1 MQRYTHSG
9 IIPVS
14 GAITTIVTGLSAAVV
29 AGMVYAFF
37 AYWISWGP
45 FRLIMM
51 CIYGLTLGVA
61 IAVAANYGKI
71 RSPLFNTVVAIVCAA
86 FGLWIYWG
94 AYDVAR
100 NGVAVIPA
108 AWGPARLQEHGEQ
121 LFEDGTFTMKGR
133 DRTDGWPLVGVWVAE
148 GISVLL
154 IVVTLARTD
163 AARPFCETC
172 LEWTGSTSGLM
183 RVAADGKEPPWQ
195 EVLGGD
201 LTAIASFQPA
211 NASTTPHV
219 RLDLARCPKCQH
231 SNFVSLTAVEITTDS
246 KGKTKTTEVTL
257 LQNGMIS
264 DPEAE
269 FLREF
274 SQQLHGKG
282 GEDEQD
288 NEGEETEGD
297 TDLAS

>member
-14 GAITTIVTGLSAAVV
+14 GAITTIVTGMSSAVLASL
-29 AGMVYAFF
+29 VYAFF

-51 CIYGLTLGVA
+51 CVYGLTLGVS

-71 RSPLFNTVVAIVCAA
+71 RSPFFNTVVALVCVAI
-86 FGLWIYWG
+86 GLWVYWG
-94 AYDVAR
+94 GYDVAKH
-100 NGVAVIPA
+100 GVAAIPA
-108 AWGPARLQEHGEQ
+108 AWTPSRLHEHGQQMFKE
-121 LFEDGTFTMKGR
+121 GTFTMKGK
-133 DRTDGWPLVGVWVAE
+133 DRIDGWLLVGVWVAE
-148 GISVLL
+148 GICVLL

-163 AARPFCETC
+163 AARPFCETF

-183 RVAADGKEPPWQ
+183 RVAADGNEPPWQ
-195 EVLGGD
+195 EVLAGD

-231 SNFVSLTAVEITTDS
+231 SNFVTLTSITITTDS
-246 KGKTKTTEVTL
+246 KGKTKTTERQL
-257 LQNGMIS
+257 LLNGMIT

-269 FLREF
+269 FLHEF
-274 SQQLHGKG
+274 SKQLHGSDG
-282 GEDEQD
+282 GDEEEDDEDSEEQ
-288 NEGEETEGD
+288 
-297 TDLAS
+297 

>member
-9 IIPVS
+9 IIPVN
-14 GAITTIVTGLSAAVV
+14 GAITTVVTGLSAAAL
-29 AGMVYAFF
+29 AGILYAFL
-37 AYWISWGP
+37 AYWITWGP

-51 CIYGLTLGVA
+51 CIYGLTVGVA

-71 RSPLFNTVVAIVCAA
+71 RSPLFNTVVAIVCTAI
-86 FGLWIYWG
+86 GLWIYWG
-94 AYDVAR
+94 TYDVAK

-121 LFEDGTFTMKGR
+121 LFKDGTFFMKGNR
-133 DRTDGWPLVGVWVAE
+133 RANGWLLVGAWVAE
-148 GISVLL
+148 GICVLL
-154 IVVTLARTD
+154 IVVALARTD

-172 LEWTGSTSGLM
+172 LEWTASTSGLL
-183 RVAADGKEPPWQ
+183 RVAADGNEPPWQ

-231 SNFVSLTAVEITTDS
+231 SNFVSLTSITITTDS
-246 KGKTKTTEVTL
+246 KGKTKTKERQL
-257 LQNGMIS
+257 LLNGMIT

-269 FLREF
+269 FLSEF
-274 SQQLHGKG
+274 SKQLHGSDG
-282 GEDEQD
+282 GDGEDDDDDSE
-288 NEGEETEGD
+288 
-297 TDLAS
+297 A

>member
-9 IIPVS
+9 IIPVN
-14 GAITTIVTGLSAAVV
+14 GAITTVVTGLSAAVV
-29 AGMVYAFF
+29 AGVVYAFL
-37 AYWISWGP
+37 AYWITWGP

-51 CIYGLTLGVA
+51 CIYGLTVGIA
-61 IAVAANYGKI
+61 IAVSANYGKI
-71 RSPLFNTVVAIVCAA
+71 RSPLFNTVVAIACSAI
-86 FGLWIYWG
+86 GLWIYWG
-94 AYDVAR
+94 AYDVAK

-108 AWGPARLQEHGEQ
+108 AWGPARLHEHGEQ
-121 LFEDGTFTMKGR
+121 LFKDGTFFMKGNR
-133 DRTDGWPLVGVWVAE
+133 KENGWLLVGAWVAE
-148 GISVLL
+148 GICVLL

-183 RVAADGKEPPWQ
+183 RVAADGNEPPWQ

-231 SNFVSLTAVEITTDS
+231 SNFVSLTSITITTDS
-246 KGKTKTTEVTL
+246 KGKTKTKERQL
-257 LQNGMIS
+257 LLNGMIT

-269 FLREF
+269 FLHEF
-274 SQQLHGKG
+274 SKQLHENDG
-282 GEDEQD
+282 GDETDDDQD
-288 NEGEETEGD
+288 DEE
-297 TDLAS
+297 